1 MGIKN
6 LLKFI
11 RDKHPYCYRPLA
23 ISALRGQTVAID
35 GTLTLNRFWFA
46 AQSQRADSAQRL
58 CVQYTNNML
67 DYLAYHQITPIV
79 VFDGAMRPVA
89 KEKVAHRERAARR
102 ARSLELRDAA
112 EIGEEFIR
120 DVMLRHGVE
129 NMPGVGVVPAPAQE
143 VAVAAE
149 TVVVEQVEGVQP
161 SVEIAAT
168 VTAAVD
174 GEGDFTLTVD
184 EVVAS
189 TVEPV
194 AANDVRL
201 NSRPTVSAPQPV
213 GMGHPATVTPVVVED
228 GAPAPFDLRPSVSET
243 AVSPLLTPTVTES
256 AELPPSQPT
265 VLVIDEPGLLQPTVQ
280 SVDAEMIMQAS
291 VVGEPVPDAPMSL
304 DALNAAL
311 ERMALDVPG
320 ATPVAAAQPPEP
332 VRVPLSPPVPLLS
345 TLANL
350 GTFRS
355 RVAKTLQ
362 ELDAT
367 TEATPEQLNAWVKS
381 LARERTRLDA
391 STRGPDMEV
400 VDTLETLLTA
410 RGVPVVYAPSRTEA
424 EQVCGALV
432 HLGHAQWVATE
443 DSDVHVFWPKLP
455 TVHNLYRIDKAPM
468 TLVPPDPFLLEALQL
483 RDLDALI
490 DFAVVCGCDYSGGI
504 RNIGPVKGLALVQQF
519 GSLEKALEA
528 NPALR
533 KQCEESF
540 APEEARAVFKH
551 SLMDLDEVNEVAVFA
566 KERAAASVNAEQEVK
581 ILEQFQVR
589 PFDVIAFDEGVASA
603 LDAAVSQYGTAV
615 TGIDELVPLPVEL
628 RAPASEK
635 PKRKPRVSR
644 KKAAEGVDMDLLAP
658 NEVVVECWP
667 PVETPANS

>member
-11 RDKHPYCYRPLA
+11 RDKHPYCYRPLS

-46 AQSQRADSAQRL
+46 AQSQRADSAPRL

-120 DVMLRHGVE
+120 DVMLRHGFE
-129 NMPGVGVVPAPAQE
+129 NVPGVGVAAPAQE
-143 VAVAAE
+143 VEVAAE
-149 TVVVEQVEGVQP
+149 TAEQVEGVPP

-168 VTAAVD
+168 VTATVD

-184 EVVAS
+184 EMITSA
-189 TVEPV
+189 VEPV
-194 AANDVRL
+194 AASDL
-201 NSRPTVSAPQPV
+201 GLDSRPTVPAPQRV
-213 GMGHPATVTPVVVED
+213 GMGHPATVTPIMVEE
-228 GAPAPFDLRPSVSET
+228 GATAPFALRPSVTEM
-243 AVSPLLTPTVTES
+243 AASPHLTPTVTES
-256 AELPPSQPT
+256 AELPPSQST
-265 VLVIDEPGLLQPTVQ
+265 VSVVDEPGLLQPTVQ
-280 SVDAEMIMQAS
+280 SVDAEMIAQVS
-291 VVGEPVPDAPMSL
+291 VVGEPISDAPVSL

-320 ATPVAAAQPPEP
+320 ATPAATVQPPEP
-332 VRVPLSPPVPLLS
+332 VRVPLAPPVPLS

-362 ELDAT
+362 ELDAA

-410 RGVPVVYAPSRTEA
+410 RGIPVVYAPARTEA

-455 TVHNLYRIDKAPM
+455 VVHNLYRTDKAPM
-468 TLVPPDPFLLEALQL
+468 ALAPPDPYLLEALKL
-483 RDLDALI
+483 RDLNALI

-533 KQCEESF
+533 EQCDESF
-540 APEEARAVFKH
+540 APEEARTVFKH
-551 SLMDLDEVNEVAVFA
+551 SLLDLDEVNEVAVFA
-566 KERAAASVNAEQEVK
+566 KERAAASINAEQEVK

-589 PFDVIAFDEGVASA
+589 PFDVVAFDEGVASA
-603 LDAAVSQYGTAV
+603 LDAAVAQYGAAV
-615 TGIDELVPLPVEL
+615 TGINDLLPLPVEM
-628 RAPASEK
+628 RAPAPEK
-635 PKRKPRVSR
+635 SKRKPRLSR
-644 KKAAEGVDMDLLAP
+644 KRVAEGIDTDQLAP
-658 NEVVVECWP
+658 NEVVAECWHP
-667 PVETPANS
+667 PETPANR

>member
-23 ISALRGQTVAID
+23 ISALRGQTVAVD

-120 DVMLRHGVE
+120 DVMLRHGFE
-129 NMPGVGVVPAPAQE
+129 NVPGVGVAPVQG

-149 TVVVEQVEGVQP
+149 TAAEPVEGVPP

-168 VTAAVD
+168 VTATVD
-174 GEGDFTLTVD
+174 GQYYSLIID

-194 AANDVRL
+194 ATSELGLD
-201 NSRPTVSAPQPV
+201 SRPTVPAAPPV
-213 GMGHPATVTPVVVED
+213 DVGHAATVTPIMVEE
-228 GAPAPFDLRPSVSET
+228 GTTVPFALRPSVTET
-243 AVSPLLTPTVTES
+243 AASPLLTPTVIES

-265 VLVIDEPGLLQPTVQ
+265 VSVVDGLGLLQPTVQ
-280 SVDAEMIMQAS
+280 PADAEMITQAS
-291 VVGEPVPDAPMSL
+291 VVGEPVPGAPVSL

-311 ERMALDVPG
+311 ERMTLDVRS
-320 ATPVAAAQPPEP
+320 ATAAAGAQPPEP
-332 VRVPLSPPVPLLS
+332 VRVPLSPPVPLS

-410 RGVPVVYAPSRTEA
+410 RGIPVVYAPARTEA

-455 TVHNLYRIDKAPM
+455 VVHNLYRTDKAPM
-468 TLVPPDPFLLEALQL
+468 TLVPPDPYLLEALKL
-483 RDLDALI
+483 RNMDALI

-533 KQCEESF
+533 KQCDESF

-566 KERAAASVNAEQEVK
+566 KERAAALVNAEQEVK

-589 PFDVIAFDEGVASA
+589 PFDAVAFDEGVASA
-603 LDAAVSQYGTAV
+603 LDTAAGQYGAAV
-615 TGIDELVPLPVEL
+615 TGIDELVPLPVEM
-628 RAPASEK
+628 RVPAPEK
-635 PKRKPRVSR
+635 PKRKPRVTR
-644 KKAAEGVDMDLLAP
+644 KKAGEGIDMDLLAP
-658 NEVVVECWP
+658 NEVVVEFWP
-667 PVETPANS
+667 PAEMPDKN

>member
-23 ISALRGQTVAID
+23 ISALRGQTVAVD

-46 AQSQRADSAQRL
+46 AQSQRADSPRRL
-58 CVQYTNNML
+58 CMQYTNNML

-120 DVMLRHGVE
+120 DVMLRHGFE
-129 NMPGVGVVPAPAQE
+129 NVPGVGVAVPAQE

-149 TVVVEQVEGVQP
+149 TVEQAEGVPP
-161 SVEIAAT
+161 SVGIAAT
-168 VTAAVD
+168 VTATVD

-184 EVVAS
+184 EMITSA
-189 TVEPV
+189 VEPV
-194 AANDVRL
+194 AASDLGL
-201 NSRPTVSAPQPV
+201 NSRPTVPTLPPV
-213 GMGHPATVTPVVVED
+213 EMGHPATMTPIMVEE
-228 GAPAPFDLRPSVSET
+228 GATAPSALRPSVTET
-243 AVSPLLTPTVTES
+243 AAWPLLTPTVTES

-265 VLVIDEPGLLQPTVQ
+265 VSVIDGPGLLQPTEQ
-280 SVDAEMIMQAS
+280 SVDAEMVTQAS
-291 VVGEPVPDAPMSL
+291 VVGEPVPDAPVSL
-304 DALNAAL
+304 EALSAAL

-320 ATPVAAAQPPEP
+320 TSAAAATQPPEP
-332 VRVPLSPPVPLLS
+332 VRVPLSPPVPLS
-345 TLANL
+345 SLANL

-367 TEATPEQLNAWVKS
+367 TEATPEQLSAWVKS

-391 STRGPDMEV
+391 STRGPDLEV

-410 RGVPVVYAPSRTEA
+410 RGVSVVYAPARTEA

-443 DSDVHVFWPKLP
+443 DSDVHVFWPTLP
-455 TVHNLYRIDKAPM
+455 VVHHLYRMDKAPM
-468 TLVPPDPFLLEALQL
+468 TLVPPDPYLLEALKL
-483 RDLDALI
+483 RDMDALI

-519 GSLEKALEA
+519 GSLDKALEA
-528 NPALR
+528 NPTLR

-551 SLMDLDEVNEVAVFA
+551 SLMDLGEVNEVAVLA

-589 PFDVIAFDEGVASA
+589 PFDVVAFDQGVASA
-603 LDAAVSQYGTAV
+603 LVAAVAQYGAAV
-615 TGIDELVPLPVEL
+615 TGIDELVPLPVEM
-628 RAPASEK
+628 RAPAPEK
-635 PKRKPRVSR
+635 PKRKPCVGR

-658 NEVVVECWP
+658 NDVVVEIRK
-667 PVETPANS
+667 PASTAAKS